1 MSNTDWT
8 GNSRSAHAILG
19 ARNYAHEDRQVDDYY
34 ATEPKAALLLMEVER
49 FSPMIW
55 ECACGEGHLSEEFRK
70 AGYQVYSSDL
80 VNRGYGNEQDFLQS
94 VAPPLPGFDIVT
106 NPPYKYAMEFVD
118 HAMEIID
125 PGRKVAMFLKLQF
138 LEGKQ
143 RKELFRKWPPKVVY
157 VSSSR
162 LHCAMNGDFVRYRD
176 ANAVAYAWYVWE
188 KGYQGDT
195 VIKWIN

>member
-19 ARNYAHEDRQVDDYY
+19 ARNYAREDRQVDDYY
-34 ATEPKAALLLMEVER
+34 ATEPKAAILLMEVEQ

-94 VAPPLPGFDIVT
+94 IAPPHYPDSISSQTRLT
-106 NPPYKYAMEFVD
+106 NTLWSLWITLWRSSIP
-118 HAMEIID
+118 
-125 PGRKVAMFLKLQF
+125 VA
-138 LEGKQ
+138 
-143 RKELFRKWPPKVVY
+143 KWRC
-157 VSSSR
+157 S
-162 LHCAMNGDFVRYRD
+162 
-176 ANAVAYAWYVWE
+176 
-188 KGYQGDT
+188 
-195 VIKWIN
+195 

>member
-19 ARNYAHEDRQVDDYY
+19 ARNYAREDRQVDDYY
-34 ATEPKAALLLMEVER
+34 ATEPKAAILLMEVEQ

-94 VAPPLPGFDIVT
+94 IAPPPITRIRYHHKPALQIRYGVCGSR
-106 NPPYKYAMEFVD
+106 YGD
-118 HAMEIID
+118 HRSRSQSGD
-125 PGRKVAMFLKLQF
+125 VLKTAIPR
-138 LEGKQ
+138 GK
-143 RKELFRKWPPKVVY
+143 
-157 VSSSR
+157 
-162 LHCAMNGDFVRYRD
+162 A
-176 ANAVAYAWYVWE
+176 A
-188 KGYQGDT
+188 
-195 VIKWIN
+195 